1 MAQLQR
7 KFVTVENLDTEH
19 FVLDQASKKIKLND
33 GDLVKKLKFENTTKN
48 VTWTDGSGEHTVS
61 LAEFLTDV
69 HVTGATLE
77 GTVLT
82 LAQDEGH
89 SVRVDLAALAKPV
102 FSETAGNVRVTGAGT
117 AADPFVLNAAQD
129 KLTAGTGILIEGN
142 EVKLDESKLQV
153 LTDAFGTELGRV
165 YGMEGAAPAAAAVP
179 GAAPAGSPESVA
191 AAVTA
196 AAIAAASGQP
206 AGTPAAASSEGDTAS
221 V

>member
-117 AADPFVLNAAQD
+117 AADPFVLTADQA
-129 KLTAGTGILIEGN
+129 KLTAGNGILIEGN

-165 YGMEGAAPAAAAVP
+165 YGMDGAAPAAAGVP

-191 AAVTA
+191 AAMVSA
-196 AAIAAASGQP
+196 AMAATSGQP
-206 AGTPAAASSEGDTAS
+206 AGGQPAAAEGGSPAA
-221 V
+221 

>member
-33 GDLVKKLKFENTTKN
+33 GEIVKKLKFENTTKN

-153 LTDAFGTELGRV
+153 LTDAFGSELGRV
-165 YGMEGAAPAAAAVP
+165 YGMEGAAPAAA
-179 GAAPAGSPESVA
+179 
-191 AAVTA
+191 
-196 AAIAAASGQP
+196 
-206 AGTPAAASSEGDTAS
+206 SSEGDAAS